1 MIDMKK
7 NSGDGPGS
15 VNENIFQ
22 GKKKFSYADQLGMS
36 SSCLPN
42 RTPLSEKQALLR
54 DYMGHITGFPQ
65 ILRR

>member
-7 NSGDGPGS
+7 NSGGGPGQ

-22 GKKKFSYADQLGMS
+22 GLKKISSYADQLGMS

-42 RTPLSEKQALLR
+42 RLPLSEK
-54 DYMGHITGFPQ
+54 
-65 ILRR
+65 